1 MDYIDLL
8 LELMEQNNGIITSK
22 MVTDAGI
29 PRVYLS
35 KLVNDGMA
43 TRLERG
49 IYVSG
54 KDNVDELF
62 CFQMRFKQC
71 VISHETALYI
81 HQYMKNKPKQ
91 ITATVKTGTN
101 TKTLLKSGV
110 RVHSI
115 CQELYSLGLLEKKN
129 SYGRIIL
136 VYDIERSICD
146 ILRNRSRI
154 ENDVI
159 ICALKKYLDSSEKD
173 LQKLL
178 YFGKKMKVEKVL
190 NQYIKILQ

>member
-8 LELMEQNNGIITSK
+8 LELIQQNNGIITSK

-35 KLVNDGMA
+35 KLVNNGMA

-49 IYVSG
+49 IYVSD
-54 KDNVDELF
+54 KENVDELF

-101 TKTLLKSGV
+101 TKTLLQSGV

-115 CQELYSLGLLEKKN
+115 CQQLYSLGLLEKKN
-129 SYGRIIL
+129 NYGRTIL

-146 ILRNRSRI
+146 IIRNRSRI

-159 ICALKKYLDSSEKD
+159 ICALKKYICSPEKN
-173 LQKLL
+173 
-178 YFGKKMKVEKVL
+178 GKIIVFCKKDES
-190 NQYIKILQ
+190 